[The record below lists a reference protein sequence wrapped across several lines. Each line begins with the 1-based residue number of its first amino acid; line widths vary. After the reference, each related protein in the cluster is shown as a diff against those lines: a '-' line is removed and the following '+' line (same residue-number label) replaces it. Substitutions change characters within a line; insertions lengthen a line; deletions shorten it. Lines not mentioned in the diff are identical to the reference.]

1 MAIDEGTTSSR
12 AIIFDHAGKEVAIAQ
27 KEFRQYFPQPGWVEH
42 DAEEIWDSVQSV
54 ISEAVIK
61 AQVKPYRI
69 VAIGITN
76 QRETT
81 VIWDRKTGKTNR
93 PGDSVAIKADRPDC

>member
-69 VAIGITN
+69 VAIGI
-76 QRETT
+76 
-81 VIWDRKTGKTNR
+81 DRKSTRLNSSHS
-93 PGDSVAIKADRPDC
+93 SVSRMPSSA